1 MTFLYWFKQQW
12 AISKTVKTPTMAIMF
27 QGIQKLN
34 DKDRNRLADIIESG
48 M

>member
-12 AISKTVKTPTMAIMF
+12 AVSGSVKAPTMAIMF

-34 DKDRNRLADIIESG
+34 DKDRNRLAGIIESG
-48 M
+48 V